1 MLLSCSAS
9 VEDAGWRKWC
19 MWLTFP
25 PQHCIRWVFQV
36 KFWSEK
42 LLLLTGPLLK
52 ACSLTWN
59 SRLLGEEIQWSRGV
73 TERCAQTPIDGGRS
87 NVQEK
92 CPRPLDPERWPK
104 GPSAEVGEASAD
116 WDFQL
121 LVSQKEDLGGPS
133 VATFNTVGLSREHN
147 FQLTAMLT

>member
-1 MLLSCSAS
+1 MLLSCCAS
-9 VEDAGWRKWC
+9 VEDTGWRNWR
-19 MWLTFP
+19 MWHTFP
-25 PQHCIRWVFQV
+25 PQHCIRWAFRV

-42 LLLLTGPLLK
+42 FLLFIDPLLN

-73 TERCAQTPIDGGRS
+73 TECHVQPPTDGGRS

-92 CPRPLDPERWPK
+92 CPRPLDPEGWPK

-121 LVSQKEDLGGPS
+121 LVSQKENLGGPS
-133 VATFNTVGLSREHN
+133 DSTFKTLGLPRELN
-147 FQLTAMLT
+147 FQLTAVLS